1 LIITPAKK
9 TAAIESSTKAVR
21 KLLGRLF
28 GRLLDPLF
36 DPLLVR
42 LLGVMGIDVVT
53 EAEVLIAGYL

>member
-1 LIITPAKK
+1 MTPAKK

-21 KLLGRLF
+21 TLL

-36 DPLLVR
+36 VR
-42 LLGVMGIDVVT
+42 LLGVMGIEVVT